1 MCVSTSPSI
10 SRRCEDS
17 CRVDTTAGWVSD
29 LSQTI
34 DVCLPITH
42 TNLDSPPLA
51 MCVCVCRGVI
61 QKFWTLFTHIVY
73 WSLGISMAFH
83 RSIRLGPA
91 QLCAQQCRVLFTSE
105 PIPIMK
111 FGELR
116 SETPSYIQV
125 SWESFQ

>member
-1 MCVSTSPSI
+1 MVVWLWYRSRNATKRCKLGTVKNEAYSSQIQPTEFVIKMCVSTSPSI
-10 SRRCEDS
+10 SWRCEDS

-61 QKFWTLFTHIVY
+61 
-73 WSLGISMAFH
+73 
-83 RSIRLGPA
+83 
-91 QLCAQQCRVLFTSE
+91 
-105 PIPIMK
+105 
-111 FGELR
+111 
-116 SETPSYIQV
+116 
-125 SWESFQ
+125 